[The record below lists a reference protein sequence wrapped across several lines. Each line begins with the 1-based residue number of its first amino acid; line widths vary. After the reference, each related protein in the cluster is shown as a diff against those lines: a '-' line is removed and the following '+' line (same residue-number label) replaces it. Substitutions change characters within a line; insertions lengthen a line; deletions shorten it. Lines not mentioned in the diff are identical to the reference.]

1 MRKKGFLIFMLILTL
16 SVSLFFINSESVFA
30 SIFGNGAG
38 EDTVAFLNTY
48 NEYLTYGNFFSVIL
62 HQIGWGLVKVVYIL
76 ISSIESLIPQTFDL
90 LDFLNSAGINNLTSS
105 ILNDLVL
112 ALMIIAIV
120 FLGFKTIVAKEPPKF
135 KSVGVNIL
143 VSALLITGL
152 PTLMNTMQEVAIGFY
167 QSTQK
172 GTNNEGTT
180 SLAWSLV
187 QDSTTDLLYLSE
199 IGFNNVNS
207 NDTKNKLTPESLK
220 KTNLNALLTPDLLK
234 EADGEE
240 IKHLEYKLEQSAQG
254 EDIAVKI
261 DSGALGFFSSNFEE
275 GYFRYDVSFL
285 PIIVGLIALMVA
297 YLFAI
302 FVLVTTIIEIGIK
315 KVVALFV
322 FPTDLE
328 SGQRTKMVVQ
338 DIFNAYLLIAFT
350 GLNMLFYTSFLTYLS
365 KATPNIIIYLIAII
379 SATFVL
385 IKGSNTIMRYFGVD
399 TGVKEGFGQLAGAFA
414 VGRAT
419 KGGLGNIGKALGNA
433 TSGVKDTLS
442 NKQSLQEQGSTA
454 PSIRDQNTHKTP
466 TVSRENSSNSISG
479 LLNKGKESINNA
491 NETIG
496 NLSSQG
502 ASGIIQGATAATLQG
517 KSVNN
522 ASPLKAQGVRNIED
536 DIYTEESTQ
545 MNGSSLQNSQAK
557 LNNNRQNGT
566 YSDEQEIASG
576 AKKQSINQELNSI
589 NSIQPKEEKIRV
601 TEEREPKNVGQNNNL
616 TNSSTEV
623 IGNTKLNSN
632 ADTSINKGEVQEIV
646 QNTKLNPAGKQS
658 TINQESNQGD
668 QSSSTNKP
676 LRQDI
681 SQVIKPDQTSKI
693 DNDRQ
698 NVTQDV
704 HKGSINQAGAT
715 VRQNVEQD
723 LKQASIGTQT
733 TRNSVISDVQ
743 NASLNNSATSRQ
755 NVVQDVKQSVSVPQ
769 QATQRITQQ
778 LDRTEYK
785 NADQIKQNVI
795 QEIQKN
801 AVGTPEMK
809 QRVIQQIEQANIA
822 TPQQATQNV
831 QQVLTSARLP
841 QEAQQSVQKVIQEV
855 QRSGNITNEDLKTK
869 VVQELETANFGTKEP
884 IKQVIMQNVQKAFS
898 ATPEQVTQNVKQ
910 VIQNQTTTSN
920 IQSSNTVQQE
930 NQLTKNSYFGKMF
943 SEDLMEQDVKPP
955 VKRGTRFNAIKNL

>member
-112 ALMIIAIV
+112 ALMVIAIV
-120 FLGFKTIVAKEPPKF
+120 YLGFKTIVAKEPPKF

-365 KATPNIIIYLIAII
+365 KANPNIIIYLIAII

-433 TSGVKDTLS
+433 TSGAKDTLS

-466 TVSRENSSNSISG
+466 TVSRKNPSNSISG

-536 DIYTEESTQ
+536 DIYTEETTQ
-545 MNGSSLQNSQAK
+545 MNGSSLKNSQAK

-601 TEEREPKNVGQNNNL
+601 TEERESKNVGQNNNL

-623 IGNTKLNSN
+623 RGNTKLNSK

-646 QNTKLNPAGKQS
+646 QNTKLNPADKQS
-658 TINQESNQGD
+658 IINQESNQGD

-676 LRQDI
+676 LRQ
-681 SQVIKPDQTSKI
+681 VIKPDQT
-693 DNDRQ
+693 
-698 NVTQDV
+698 
-704 HKGSINQAGAT
+704 GAT

-723 LKQASIGTQT
+723 LKKASVGTQT

-743 NASLNNSATSRQ
+743 NASLNKSATSRQ

-778 LDRTEYK
+778 LDRAEYK

-809 QRVIQQIEQANIA
+809 QRVIQQIEKANIA
-822 TPQQATQNV
+822 TSQQATQNV

-841 QEAQQSVQKVIQEV
+841 QEAQQSVQKIIQEV
-855 QRSGNITNEDLKTK
+855 QNSGNITNEELKTK

-910 VIQNQTTTSN
+910 VIQNETTTTSN

>member
-1 MRKKGFLIFMLILTL
+1 MRKKGYLIFMLIVTL
-16 SVSLFFINSESVFA
+16 SISLFFINSESVFA

-38 EDTVAFLNTY
+38 EDTVTFLNTY
-48 NEYLTYGNFFSVIL
+48 NEFLTYGNFFSVIM
-62 HQIGWGLVKVVYIL
+62 HQIGWGVVKLVYIL

-172 GTNNEGTT
+172 GTNNDGTT

-187 QDSTTDLLYLSE
+187 QDNTTDLLYLSE
-199 IGFNNVNS
+199 VGFNNVDS

-285 PIIVGLIALMVA
+285 PIIIGLLALMVA
-297 YLFAI
+297 YLFSI
-302 FVLVTTIIEIGIK
+302 FILVTTIIEIGIK

-442 NKQSLQEQGSTA
+442 NKQSLQEQRSTA
-454 PSIRDQNTHKTP
+454 PSIRDQNTHKKP
-466 TVSRENSSNSISG
+466 IVSKGNPSNSISG
-479 LLNKGKESINNA
+479 LVNKGKESINNA

-502 ASGIIQGATAATLQG
+502 ANGIIQGATAATLQG

-522 ASPLKAQGVRNIED
+522 ASPLKAQGVRDIED
-536 DIYTEESTQ
+536 NIYKEESTQ
-545 MNGSSLQNSQAK
+545 MNGSSLKNSQAK

-566 YSDEQEIASG
+566 YTNEQEIASG

-589 NSIQPKEEKIRV
+589 NSITPKEEKIRV
-601 TEEREPKNVGQNNNL
+601 TEERDTRNIGQNNTL
-616 TNSSTEV
+616 TNGSTEAT
-623 IGNTKLNSN
+623 GNTKLNSN

-668 QSSSTNKP
+668 QSYSTNKP

-681 SQVIKPDQTSKI
+681 SQGIMPDQISKI
-693 DNDRQ
+693 ANDRQ
-698 NVTQDV
+698 HVTQ
-704 HKGSINQAGAT
+704 
-715 VRQNVEQD
+715 
-723 LKQASIGTQT
+723 
-733 TRNSVISDVQ
+733 DVQ
-743 NASLNNSATSRQ
+743 NASLKNSTTSRQ

-778 LDRTEYK
+778 LDRTE
-785 NADQIKQNVI
+785 NRNSDQIKQNVI

-831 QQVLTSARLP
+831 QQVLSSARLP
-841 QEAQQSVQKVIQEV
+841 QEAQQSVQKVIQEI
-855 QRSGNITNEDLKTK
+855 QKSGNITNDELKMK
-869 VVQELETANFGTKEP
+869 VVQELETVSFGTKEP

-898 ATPEQVTQNVKQ
+898 ANPEQMTQNIKQ
-910 VIQNQTTTSN
+910 VIQNETTTTSN
-920 IQSSNTVQQE
+920 IQSSNTVQQKS
-930 NQLTKNSYFGKMF
+930 QLTKSSYFGKMF
-943 SEDLMEQDVKPP
+943 SEDLTDQFDKTP
-955 VKRGTRFNAIKNL
+955 VKKGTRFNAIKNL